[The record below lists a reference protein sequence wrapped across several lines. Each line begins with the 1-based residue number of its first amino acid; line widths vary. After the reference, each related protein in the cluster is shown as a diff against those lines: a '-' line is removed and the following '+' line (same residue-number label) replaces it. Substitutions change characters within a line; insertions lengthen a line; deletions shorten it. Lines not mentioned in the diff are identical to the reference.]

1 MLGVRMTILLPPS
14 RTQPVTCQLPPYSLP
29 LRPAGAILDIVL
41 PRPFMDFLRIYTI
54 ALGVAAVALAAVGLS
69 RRKKRTSRDLELE
82 RRQFLD
88 RIGRITDGN
97 VLDVQEAPAS
107 GDRVSQLIIFQYE
120 IAGVEYQ
127 CSQDVTYLRQWIN
140 LHSCRLG
147 LPTSVKYDP
156 QNPGNSMVISER
168 WIGLR

>member
-1 MLGVRMTILLPPS
+1 
-14 RTQPVTCQLPPYSLP
+14 
-29 LRPAGAILDIVL
+29 
-41 PRPFMDFLRIYTI
+41 MDFLRIYTI

-97 VLDVQEAPAS
+97 VLDVQEAPGS
-107 GDRVSQLIIFQYE
+107 NNRVSQLIVFQYE